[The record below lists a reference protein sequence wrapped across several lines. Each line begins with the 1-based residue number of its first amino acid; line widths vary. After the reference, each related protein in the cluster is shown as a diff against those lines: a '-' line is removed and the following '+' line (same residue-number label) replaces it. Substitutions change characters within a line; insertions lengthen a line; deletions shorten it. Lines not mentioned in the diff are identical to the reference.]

1 MKCELWHNLCTLPK
15 EFDHMESTL
24 LQNILFLLHVDEE
37 VPVQA
42 VYNVRI

>member
-1 MKCELWHNLCTLPK
+1 MNYDIIYARCQK
-15 EFDHMESTL
+15 EFDHLESTF